1 MGGMLGRMS
10 KKQTI
15 RLSAVQRRKLLSI
28 IKTGTHKA
36 REILY
41 AHILLKCAAGWTD
54 EQIAVAFDVGV
65 NTVARTRVR
74 CLKLGL
80 TKALQ
85 ELSRPGSPPQLTT
98 DQETLLIALACSK
111 PPAGRR
117 RWTVRLLAEH
127 AVKLN
132 IVSHIAPESIRQI
145 LKKTKSSRGNSKVGV
160 RPKSHLNFSR
170 A

>member
-1 MGGMLGRMS
+1 MGGMLGHMS

-15 RLSAVQRRKLLSI
+15 RLSAVQRRKLLRI

-54 EQIAVAFDVGV
+54 EQIAEAFDVGV

-85 ELSRPGSPPQLTT
+85 ELSRPGSPPKLTT
-98 DQETLLIALACSK
+98 NQETLLIALACSK

-127 AVKLN
+127 AVKLK

-160 RPKSHLNFSR
+160 RPKSQLNFSR

>member
-1 MGGMLGRMS
+1 MGGMLGHMS
-10 KKQTI
+10 KKQII
-15 RLSAVQRRKLLSI
+15 RLRAGQRRKLLRI
-28 IKTGTHKA
+28 VKTGTHKA

-41 AHILLKCAAGWTD
+41 AHILLKCARGWTD
-54 EQIAVAFDVGV
+54 EQIADAFDVGL

-85 ELSRPGSPPQLTT
+85 ERPRPGTPSKLTT

-111 PPAGRR
+111 PPSGHR

-127 AVKLN
+127 AVKLK
-132 IVSHIAPESIRQI
+132 IVSRIAPETVRQL
-145 LKKTKSSRGNSKVGV
+145 LKKTKSNRGNSKAGV
-160 RPKSHLNFSR
+160 MPKSLLDFSH

>member
-1 MGGMLGRMS
+1 MGGTLGHMS

-15 RLSAVQRRKLLSI
+15 RLSTSQRRKLLRI
-28 IKTGTHKA
+28 VKTGRHKA

-41 AHILLKCAAGWTD
+41 AHILLKCGAGWPD
-54 EQIAVAFDVGV
+54 QRIADAFDVGV

-80 TKALQ
+80 TTALQ
-85 ELSRPGSPPQLTT
+85 ELSRPGSPAKLTT
-98 DQETLLIALACSK
+98 NQETLLIALACSK
-111 PPAGRR
+111 PPPGRR

-127 AVKLN
+127 AVRLK
-132 IVSHIAPESIRQI
+132 IVSHIAPESVRQI
-145 LKKTKSSRGNSKVGV
+145 LKKTKSNRGNSKVGV
-160 RPKSHLNFSR
+160 TPKSRLNFSH

>member
-1 MGGMLGRMS
+1 MGGMLEGMS

-15 RLSAVQRRKLLSI
+15 RLSATQRRKLLRI
-28 IKTGTHKA
+28 VRTGTHKA

-41 AHILLKCAAGWTD
+41 AHILLKCVAGWND
-54 EQIAVAFDVGV
+54 ERIADAFDVGV

-74 CLKLGL
+74 CLKLGWA
-80 TKALQ
+80 KALQ
-85 ELSRPGSPPQLTT
+85 ELSRPGSPAKLTT

-127 AVKLN
+127 AVKLK
-132 IVSHIAPESIRQI
+132 IVSHIAPESVRQI

-160 RPKSHLNFSR
+160 MPKSRLNFSR